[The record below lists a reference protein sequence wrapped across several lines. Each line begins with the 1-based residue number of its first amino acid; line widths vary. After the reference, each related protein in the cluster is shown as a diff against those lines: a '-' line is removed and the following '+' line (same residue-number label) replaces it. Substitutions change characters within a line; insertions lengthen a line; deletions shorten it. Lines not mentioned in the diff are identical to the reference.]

1 MVLSPSIAHARG
13 ATVLERMLDRFDGS
27 VLDGAQRVSRIRLVI
42 TDGGTWDA
50 LVSPSGATLEQA
62 RTSVRP
68 AAVIGADAATWERV
82 ADDLRGGMDAYRE
95 GRLVVRHNLHLGVSF
110 LAATSGMTG
119 PERLRFDCVSTSL
132 GTISV
137 CAAGLGEPV
146 ILLHG
151 LGATKVSFLPTIAAL
166 APTYRTIA
174 LDLPGFGDSTKPVLA
189 PYHPPF
195 FARAVCE
202 LMDEL
207 GIERAHFVG
216 NSMGGRIALEIG
228 LRHPERA
235 CSLSLLAPSLAWR
248 RPRPWA
254 PLVRVLRPELGLVQL
269 SPRWAI
275 EAVVHQ
281 IVPRAAA
288 SWLHAGV
295 DEFLR
300 SYTTARGRVAFYA
313 AARQIYLE
321 EPHGARGF
329 WTRLESLATPALFVW
344 GKLDRLVPFGF
355 AAHVRRALPSSRHL
369 ELDCGHVPQLERPQ
383 ETHGAIAA
391 FLAEHRAV

>member
-1 MVLSPSIAHARG
+1 
-13 ATVLERMLDRFDGS
+13 
-27 VLDGAQRVSRIRLVI
+27 
-42 TDGGTWDA
+42 
-50 LVSPSGATLEQA
+50 
-62 RTSVRP
+62 
-68 AAVIGADAATWERV
+68 
-82 ADDLRGGMDAYRE
+82 
-95 GRLVVRHNLHLGVSF
+95 
-110 LAATSGMTG
+110 
-119 PERLRFDCVSTSL
+119 
-132 GTISV
+132 
-137 CAAGLGEPV
+137 
-146 ILLHG
+146 
-151 LGATKVSFLPTIAAL
+151 
-166 APTYRTIA
+166 
-174 LDLPGFGDSTKPVLA
+174 
-189 PYHPPF
+189 
-195 FARAVCE
+195 
-202 LMDEL
+202 
-207 GIERAHFVG
+207 
-216 NSMGGRIALEIG
+216 
-228 LRHPERA
+228 
-235 CSLSLLAPSLAWR
+235 PSLAWR

-369 ELDCGHVPQLERPQ
+369 ELDCGHVP
-383 ETHGAIAA
+383 
-391 FLAEHRAV
+391 